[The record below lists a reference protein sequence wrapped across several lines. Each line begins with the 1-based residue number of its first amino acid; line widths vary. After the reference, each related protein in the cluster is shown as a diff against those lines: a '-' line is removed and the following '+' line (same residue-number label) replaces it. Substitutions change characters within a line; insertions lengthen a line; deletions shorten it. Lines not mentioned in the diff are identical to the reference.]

1 MEQLEQ
7 IMGDKLAIF
16 QKVISDIRGTKS
28 RIVPSILDNL
38 QLNNYLANMDE
49 FWGMANSKISEVDQK
64 LSFISEATYTVLPR
78 YANYIKSGL
87 VAVGGVM
94 SLFIVI
100 GVVIYIW
107 FVTSESQLPPGK
119 SCVIINVTFFEIF
132 RLQNRKS
139 TKL

>member
-1 MEQLEQ
+1 MEAALEQLEQ
-7 IMGDKLAIF
+7 IMGDKLATF

-28 RIVPSILDNL
+28 RIVPSIIDNL
-38 QLNNYLANMDE
+38 QHKKKNANRADI
-49 FWGMANSKISEVDQK
+49 WKMANSKISEVDQK

-78 YANYIKSGL
+78 YTNYIKSGL

-119 SCVIINVTFFEIF
+119 PM
-132 RLQNRKS
+132 
-139 TKL
+139 